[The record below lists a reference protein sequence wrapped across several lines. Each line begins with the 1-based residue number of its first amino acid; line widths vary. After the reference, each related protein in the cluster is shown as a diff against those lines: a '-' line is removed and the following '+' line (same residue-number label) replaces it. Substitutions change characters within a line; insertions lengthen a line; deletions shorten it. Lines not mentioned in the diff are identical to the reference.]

1 MEAGTGRNQ
10 KQMNAVSPE
19 GDEIIGTLEIVEG
32 TSCADVSLSKN
43 GRLKVDYC
51 GETDVDWNSQRTK
64 TDNGERLFVCSRHK
78 VWRESQVLEATKARR
93 GKESGPRRRG

>member
-32 TSCADVSLSKN
+32 TSCADVNLSKN

-51 GETDVDWNSQRTK
+51 GETDVDWNTQQTIIEK
-64 TDNGERLFVCSRHK
+64 GERLFVCSQHK
-78 VWRESQVLEATKARR
+78 VWRENQVVEATKARR
-93 GKESGPRRRG
+93 GKK